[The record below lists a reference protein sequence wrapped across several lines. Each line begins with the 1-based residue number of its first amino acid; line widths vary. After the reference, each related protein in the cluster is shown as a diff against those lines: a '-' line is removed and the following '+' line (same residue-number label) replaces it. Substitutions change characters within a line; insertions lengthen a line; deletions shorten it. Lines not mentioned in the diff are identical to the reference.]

1 MSKYERKSPRIVAE
15 LLDEISSGKRRP
27 GEQFL
32 TIAQLAEKY
41 DVSPNTA
48 SGVIKQLKTLGAL
61 SGKTGGKTWVRV
73 PPVPAKRDTQRY
85 LEEKARAALVDAGE
99 RGAFGVSE
107 YDTGVT
113 IGSLHHN
120 GVRVDVV
127 EPPEDVA
134 AVLRLGPGERVRR
147 VIYERR
153 HQEHAGLSR
162 STSYVPYELIKDN
175 PDLLNSELLANW
187 PGGMMHELRTVGIEA
202 GEIVDHVSVTVPTAE
217 ESHDYD
223 IPPGVPLIH
232 IRKVTFDITG
242 RPVEVADIPL
252 PGDRVELIF
261 RTPLPRWAE

>member
-73 PPVPAKRDTQRY
+73 PPVPAKRTPSGTWRRRP
-85 LEEKARAALVDAGE
+85 ARLWWTPASVAPS
-99 RGAFGVSE
+99 VSAS
-107 YDTGVT
+107 TTPASPSGRCTTTVSAWT
-113 IGSLHHN
+113 WWS
-120 GVRVDVV
+120 RPRMS
-127 EPPEDVA
+127 PPSCA
-134 AVLRLGPGERVRR
+134 SAPERVRR